1 MNDVD
6 MRSGNQ
12 LKELR
17 LILVLTFLLHVLASY
32 QVMMQANSMGVLFL
46 SRRWT
51 GILALTMITAGI
63 SLGLFILTWTGWWYR
78 VDQFFQE
85 VFRKLAVLKWG
96 NLILFLFSIAAFSWL
111 LLGSLGYLFENYYVR
126 LSIFWMVVLVG
137 AGLIKAYLMT
147 NARMMEKTEDTGLFW
162 TIIASLI
169 LTGFGYQ
176 LAVMVPQISAYPFS
190 MGWSETS
197 RYYYA
202 SLFFAKNIYGM
213 ELTPSVLHPSRYLMQ
228 SIPFIVTGLP
238 LWFHRF
244 WQVFIWVF
252 AAILTTYL
260 LSRRLRLTSKK
271 TNICLFLFIGWA
283 YLFLFQGPVY
293 YHLLVCVIVVLWG
306 FNSHNFWTSLMIVLF
321 ASVWAGISR
330 INWYPVPGL
339 LAATIFFLEI
349 EVPKLTDE
357 GSNGPHWRYIALY
370 LLKPVVWV
378 GLGTLMAIGSQYLYV
393 LWSGAEIGEFTS
405 SFTSDLLW
413 YRLLPNPTFPLGIL
427 PAILLISLPLL
438 VLIIRRLMVLHTL
451 RILGIGSILLTL
463 FIGGVIVST
472 KIGGGSNLHNL
483 DAYLVILLVVSG
495 YVYFEKVIWESH
507 HRQKKENVSRVLL
520 LLIVLIPILYA
531 LSFGGP
537 LILPEKQVVKQT
549 LETLDEMTS
558 EAVKMGGDVLLI
570 TERQLITFGM
580 LKEIPLVEK
589 FETVYLMEMAMSGND
604 NYLSDFHASLSEQD
618 YALIVT
624 DQQRINYK
632 GREYA
637 FGEENDVWVAEVT
650 VPLLKYYQREELFN
664 DIGIEVLIPKD

>member
-6 MRSGNQ
+6 MRYSNQ

-17 LILVLTFLLHVLASY
+17 LILVFTFILHVLASY
-32 QVMMQANSMGVLFL
+32 QVLIQANSMGVLFL

-51 GILALTMITAGI
+51 GILGLTTITAGI

-78 VDQFFQE
+78 VDQLFQE
-85 VFRKLAVLKWG
+85 VLRKLAILKWG
-96 NLILFLFSIAAFSWL
+96 NLILFLFTIAAFSWL

-126 LSIFWMVVLVG
+126 LSFFWMVVLVG

-147 NARMMEKTEDTGLFW
+147 NARMIEKPEDAGWFW
-162 TIIASLI
+162 TITASLI
-169 LTGFGYQ
+169 FTGFGYQ
-176 LAVMVPQISAYPFS
+176 LAVMVPQISTYPFS

-202 SLFFAKNIYGM
+202 SLFFAKKIYGM

-228 SIPFIVTGLP
+228 SIPFIVSGLP

-244 WQVFIWVF
+244 WQVLIWVF
-252 AAILTTYL
+252 AAILTTYF
-260 LSRRLRLTSKK
+260 LSRRLSLTSRK

-293 YHLLVCVIVVLWG
+293 YHLLVCVIAVLWG
-306 FNSHNFWTSLMIVLF
+306 FKSHNFWTSLMIVLL

-339 LAATIFFLEI
+339 LAATIYFLEI
-349 EVPKLTDE
+349 EVPKLADE
-357 GSNGPHWRYIALY
+357 GNNGSHWRYIASY

-393 LWSGAEIGEFTS
+393 LWSDAEIGEFTS

-427 PAILLISLPLL
+427 PAILLISLPLV
-438 VLIIRRLMVLHTL
+438 VLIIKRLMVLHTL
-451 RILGIGSILLTL
+451 RMLGIGSILLTL

-483 DAYLVILLVVSG
+483 DAYLIILLVVSG
-495 YVYFEKVIWESH
+495 YVYFDKVIWESH
-507 HRQKKENVSRVLL
+507 HRQRKENVSRVLL

-537 LILPEKQVVKQT
+537 FILPEKQVVEQT

-558 EAVKMGGDVLLI
+558 EVVKMGGDVLLI

-580 LKEIPLVEK
+580 LKDIPLVEK

-604 NYLSDFHASLSEQD
+604 NYLSDFHTSLSEQD

>member
-252 AAILTTYL
+252 AAILTTYF
-260 LSRRLRLTSKK
+260 LSRRLSLTSKK
-271 TNICLFLFIGWA
+271 TKICLFLFIGWA

-370 LLKPVVWV
+370 LLKPMVWV

-537 LILPEKQVVKQT
+537 LILPEKQVVEQT

-558 EAVKMGGDVLLI
+558 EAVKLGGDVLLI

>member
-202 SLFFAKNIYGM
+202 SLFFAKNIDGM

-252 AAILTTYL
+252 AAILTTYF
-260 LSRRLRLTSKK
+260 LSRRLSLTSKK

-357 GSNGPHWRYIALY
+357 GSNGSHLRYIALY

-537 LILPEKQVVKQT
+537 LILPEKQVVEQT

-558 EAVKMGGDVLLI
+558 EAVKLGGDVLLI

>member
-1 MNDVD
+1 

-17 LILVLTFLLHVLASY
+17 LILVCTFILHLFSSY
-32 QVMMQANSMGVLFL
+32 QVLIQANSMGVLFL

-51 GILALTMITAGI
+51 GILALTTITAGI

-85 VFRKLAVLKWG
+85 VFRKLAILKWG

-111 LLGSLGYLFENYYVR
+111 LLGSFGYLFENYYVR
-126 LSIFWMVVLVG
+126 LSIFWMIVLVG
-137 AGLIKAYLMT
+137 AGLINAYLIT
-147 NARMMEKTEDTGLFW
+147 NVRMMDKSEDAGWFW
-162 TIIASLI
+162 TITASLI

-176 LAVMVPQISAYPFS
+176 LAVMVPQISTYPFS

-202 SLFFAKNIYGM
+202 SLFFAKEIYGM

-228 SIPFIVTGLP
+228 SIPFIVSGLP

-252 AAILTTYL
+252 ASILTTYF
-260 LSRRLRLTSKK
+260 LSRRLSLTSRK

-293 YHLLVCVIVVLWG
+293 YHLLVCVIVVLLG
-306 FNSHNFWTSLMIVLF
+306 FKSHNFWTSLMIVLL

-339 LAATIFFLEI
+339 LAATIYFLEI
-349 EVPKLTDE
+349 EVPQLADE
-357 GSNGPHWRYIALY
+357 GNNGLHWRYIASY
-370 LLKPVVWV
+370 LLKPLVWV

-393 LWSGAEIGEFTS
+393 LWSDAEIGEFTS

-427 PAILLISLPLL
+427 PAILVISLPLL
-438 VLIIRRLMVLHTL
+438 VLIIKRLMVLHTL
-451 RILGIGSILLTL
+451 RMLGIGSILLTL
-463 FIGGVIVST
+463 FIGGVVVST

-483 DAYLVILLVVSG
+483 DAYLIILLVVSG

-507 HRQKKENVSRVLL
+507 HRQRKENVSRVLL

-537 LILPEKQVVKQT
+537 LILPEKQVVEQT
-549 LETLDEMTS
+549 LETLDKMTS
-558 EAVKMGGDVLLI
+558 DAVKMGGDVLLI

-580 LKEIPLVEK
+580 LKDIPMVEK
-589 FETVYLMEMAMSGND
+589 FETVYLMEMAMSGNA
-604 NYLSDFHASLSEQD
+604 NYLSDFHTSLSEQD